1 MSVELNTFKSEL
13 TQARSQFCGSWK
25 KETRALSNM
34 IRYTKKID
42 ELIRNIWNSFNI
54 NEACLV
60 AVGGYGRGELA
71 PFSDIDLLILNS
83 DNASDCYSNAIS
95 TFVSNLWDIG
105 LEAGQSVRTIKES
118 IKLAQTDSTVSTNL
132 LEIRY
137 LAGEKDLFYQLQK
150 ERRNKI
156 DSEAFTR
163 AKLLELQKRHA
174 RYRNTPY
181 NLEPNIKESP
191 GGLRDIQTIKWI
203 CAQFYTSLNWQKT
216 LASELL
222 TAEETNQ
229 LKRHEAKLK
238 TLRGHLHISAGRCED
253 RLIFDLQAKVAATF
267 GFTTEGNRRASER
280 LMQSYFNSAKV
291 VYQILEMFLASIEL
305 KLLARTNDLKFE
317 KFKKKLWIHRV
328 NVNFLEFRGLLDFEN
343 KEKLQKDPS
352 LILQC
357 IKVFQETPGVSG
369 FSPETTRVIWNSRK
383 LISDDFI
390 KKENVKK
397 EFLNIFKRE
406 QKVIQT
412 LTLMHRLGIL
422 GRMLPVFRKIVG
434 QMQHDLFHVY
444 TVDQHT
450 LQVMANLERFT
461 KIEHAH
467 EFPLCSELITLVR
480 PYQLYLAAL
489 FHDIAKGRGG
499 DHSILGELEVKKF
512 AALYDLETRETELIC
527 FLVREHL
534 VMSSV
539 AQKQDLDDP
548 STISRF
554 AEKVLSRENLINLY
568 LLTVADIR
576 GTSPKVWNNWKAKLL
591 ASLFYKTN
599 SYLLKKEEGGEV
611 LSGHTQAE
619 NNRRLDNV
627 NGHFGEEIKKYL
639 NLSYFLRHDMTEIK
653 WHSRLLYKKY
663 LTEKYIV
670 FFKATDDSIGLKVV
684 VYGKDREDLF
694 VDILGYFQYRGF
706 GILDAKLNTTNH
718 GYVLD
723 TFLIDQSV
731 MLNEDI
737 LRVQKACESEL
748 VQILN
753 NEKEIPVPDH
763 ANKLSRRQRNFPI
776 TPRVELTLD
785 EKEEFYI
792 LSITSTDT
800 PGLLY
805 KVARILASYKISIH
819 SAKIS
824 TLGEKVEDVFLV
836 KKKSLLTENETIK
849 IETDLM
855 RNLST

>member
-13 TQARSQFCGSWK
+13 AQARSQFCCSWK

-34 IRYTKKID
+34 LRYTKKID
-42 ELIRNIWNSFNI
+42 EIIKNIWRSFNI
-54 NEACLV
+54 DEACLV

-71 PFSDIDLLILNS
+71 PFSDIDLLILTS
-83 DNASDCYSNAIS
+83 ENASNSYVDGIS

-105 LEAGQSVRTIKES
+105 LEAGQSVRTIEES
-118 IKLAQTDSTVSTNL
+118 IKLAQIDSTVSTNL

-150 ERRNKI
+150 ERRDSI
-156 DSEAFTR
+156 DSQTFTR

-222 TAEETNQ
+222 TEEETNQ

-238 TLRGHLHISAGRCED
+238 TLRGHLHVSAGRCED
-253 RLIFDLQAKVAATF
+253 RLIFDLQTKVATTF
-267 GFTTEGNRRASER
+267 GFTSEGNRRASER

-305 KLLARTNDLKFE
+305 KLLVGSNDLKFD

-328 NVNFLEFRGLLDFEN
+328 NENFLEFRGLLDFEN
-343 KEKLQKDPS
+343 KEKLQKDPF

-357 IKVFQETPGVSG
+357 FKVLQETPGVSG
-369 FSPETTRVIWNSRK
+369 FSPETTRVIWNNRK

-390 KKENVKK
+390 KKEKVKK
-397 EFLNIFKRE
+397 EFLDIFKRE

-450 LQVMANLERFT
+450 LQVIANLERFT

-499 DHSILGELEVKKF
+499 DHSILGEIEVKKF
-512 AALYDLETRETELIC
+512 SDSYGLTEQESKKIR
-527 FLVREHL
+527 FLVLEHL
-534 VMSSV
+534 SMSSV
-539 AQKQDLDDP
+539 AQKEDLDNP
-548 STISRF
+548 ETIYRF
-554 AEKVLSRENLINLY
+554 AEKVTSRENLIYLY

-591 ASLFYKTN
+591 TSLFYKTN
-599 SYLLKKEEGGEV
+599 SYLLKKEEGGEA
-611 LSGHTQAE
+611 LSVHAQEEKNRKLE
-619 NNRRLDNV
+619 NI
-627 NGHFGEEIKKYL
+627 NGHAGEEIRKYM
-639 NLSYFLRHDMTEIK
+639 NLSYFLRHDKEEIV
-653 WHSRLLYKKY
+653 WHSELLYEKY
-663 LTEKYIV
+663 LTEKYIG

-694 VDILGYFQYRGF
+694 ADILGYFQHRGF
-706 GILDAKLNTTNH
+706 GVLDAKLNTTNH

-723 TFLIDQSV
+723 TFLIDQTV

-737 LRVQKACESEL
+737 LRVQKACEYEL

-753 NEKEIPVPDH
+753 NEREISTP
-763 ANKLSRRQRNFPI
+763 AYTNKLSRRQKNFPL
-776 TPRVELTLD
+776 TPRIELTPD
-785 EKEEFYI
+785 EQEEFYI
-792 LSITSTDT
+792 LSITSTDN

-805 KVARILASYKISIH
+805 KVAKVLASHNISIH

-836 KKKSLLTENETIK
+836 KKEMLLTETETIK

-855 RNLST
+855 RELST

>member
-1 MSVELNTFKSEL
+1 MSIELNTFKSEL
-13 TQARSQFCGSWK
+13 TQARSQFCGPWK

-34 IRYTKKID
+34 LRYTKKVD
-42 ELIRNIWNSFNI
+42 EIIKNIWKHFSI
-54 NEACLV
+54 NQACLI

-71 PFSDIDLLILNS
+71 PFSDIDLLILTS
-83 DNASDCYSNAIS
+83 DSASNNYLEPIS
-95 TFVSNLWDIG
+95 TFVSSLWDVG
-105 LEAGQSVRTIKES
+105 LEAGQSVRTVKES

-150 ERRNKI
+150 ERRDNI
-156 DSEAFTR
+156 DSHTFTR

-174 RYRNTPY
+174 RYQNTPY

-203 CAQFYTSLNWQKT
+203 CAQFYASLNWQKT

-222 TAEETNQ
+222 TTEETSQ

-253 RLIFDLQAKVAATF
+253 RLIFDLQSKVATTF
-267 GFTTEGNRRASER
+267 GFANEGNRRASER

-291 VYQILEMFLASIEL
+291 IYQILEMFLASIEL
-305 KLLARTNDLKFE
+305 KLLARSNDLKFDQ
-317 KFKKKLWIHRV
+317 FKKKLWIHRV
-328 NVNFLEFRGLLDFEN
+328 NPCFLEFRGLLDFEN
-343 KEKLQKDPS
+343 KEKLQKDPF
-352 LILQC
+352 LILEC
-357 IKVFQETPGVSG
+357 FKAFQETPGVSG
-369 FSPETTRVIWNSRK
+369 FSPETTRIIWNSRK
-383 LISDDFI
+383 LISDNFI
-390 KKENVKK
+390 KKEKVKK

-406 QKVIQT
+406 QKVVQT

-461 KIEHAH
+461 KIEHTH

-499 DHSILGELEVKKF
+499 DHSVLGELEVKKF
-512 AALYDLETRETELIC
+512 AGSYNLGTRETELIC

-534 VMSSV
+534 AMSSV
-539 AQKQDLDDP
+539 AQKQDVDDHR
-548 STISRF
+548 TITRF
-554 AEKVLSRENLINLY
+554 AAKVLSRENLINLY

-591 ASLFYKTN
+591 TSLFYKTN
-599 SYLLKKEEGGEV
+599 NYLLKKEEGEEI
-611 LSGHTQAE
+611 SSANAQAE
-619 NNRRLDNV
+619 KNRKLDNI
-627 NGHFGEEIKKYL
+627 NGHAGEEIKKYL
-639 NLSYFLRHDMTEIK
+639 NLSYFLRHEKEEIV
-653 WHSRLLYKKY
+653 WHSELLYKNY

-670 FFKATDDSIGLKVV
+670 FFKTTEDSIGLKVV

-694 VDILGYFQYRGF
+694 ADILGYFQYRGF
-706 GILDAKLNTTNH
+706 GVLDAKLNTTNH

-737 LRVQKACESEL
+737 LRVQKACEYEF
-748 VQILN
+748 VQVLN
-753 NEKEIPVPDH
+753 NEREISVPEY
-763 ANKLSRRQRNFPI
+763 AIKLSRRQRNFPL
-776 TPRVELTLD
+776 TPRIELIPD

-792 LSITSTDT
+792 LNITSTDN

-805 KVARILASYKISIH
+805 KVATVLASYKISIH

-836 KKKSLLTENETIK
+836 KREKLLSEMETIS
-849 IETDLM
+849 IETELM
-855 RNLST
+855 KNLST

>member
-1 MSVELNTFKSEL
+1 MSIELNTFKSEL
-13 TQARSQFCGSWK
+13 TQARSQFCGPWK

-34 IRYTKKID
+34 LRYTKKVD
-42 ELIRNIWNSFNI
+42 EIIKNIWKHFSI
-54 NEACLV
+54 NQACLI

-71 PFSDIDLLILNS
+71 PFSDIDLLILTS
-83 DNASDCYSNAIS
+83 DSASNNYLEPIS
-95 TFVSNLWDIG
+95 TFVSSLWDVG
-105 LEAGQSVRTIKES
+105 LEAGQSVRTVKES

-150 ERRNKI
+150 ERRDNI
-156 DSEAFTR
+156 DSHNFTR

-174 RYRNTPY
+174 RYQNTPY

-203 CAQFYTSLNWQKT
+203 CAQFYASLNWQKT

-222 TAEETNQ
+222 TTEETSQ

-253 RLIFDLQAKVAATF
+253 RLIFDLQSKVATTF
-267 GFTTEGNRRASER
+267 GFANEGNRRASER

-291 VYQILEMFLASIEL
+291 IYQILEMFLASIEL
-305 KLLARTNDLKFE
+305 KLLARSNDLKFDQ
-317 KFKKKLWIHRV
+317 FKKKLWIHRV
-328 NVNFLEFRGLLDFEN
+328 NPCFLEFRGLLDFEN
-343 KEKLQKDPS
+343 KEKLQKDPF
-352 LILQC
+352 LILEC
-357 IKVFQETPGVSG
+357 FKAFQETPGVSG
-369 FSPETTRVIWNSRK
+369 FSPETTRIIWNSRK
-383 LISDDFI
+383 LISDNFI
-390 KKENVKK
+390 KKEKVKK

-406 QKVIQT
+406 QKVVQT

-461 KIEHAH
+461 KIEHTH

-499 DHSILGELEVKKF
+499 DHSVLGELEVKKF
-512 AALYDLETRETELIC
+512 AGSYNLGTRETELIC

-534 VMSSV
+534 AMSSV
-539 AQKQDLDDP
+539 AQKQDVDDQR
-548 STISRF
+548 TITRF
-554 AEKVLSRENLINLY
+554 AAKVLSRENLINLY

-591 ASLFYKTN
+591 TSLFYKTN
-599 SYLLKKEEGGEV
+599 NYLLKKEEGEEI
-611 LSGHTQAE
+611 SSANAQAE
-619 NNRRLDNV
+619 KNRKLDNI
-627 NGHFGEEIKKYL
+627 NGHAGEEIKKYL
-639 NLSYFLRHDMTEIK
+639 NLSYFLRHEKEEIV
-653 WHSRLLYKKY
+653 WHSELLYKNY

-670 FFKATDDSIGLKVV
+670 FFKTTEDSIGLKVV

-694 VDILGYFQYRGF
+694 ADILGYFQYRGF
-706 GILDAKLNTTNH
+706 GVLDAKLNTTNH

-737 LRVQKACESEL
+737 LRVQKACEYEF
-748 VQILN
+748 VQVLN
-753 NEKEIPVPDH
+753 NEREISVPEY
-763 ANKLSRRQRNFPI
+763 AIKLSRRQRNFPL
-776 TPRVELTLD
+776 TPRIELIPD

-792 LSITSTDT
+792 LNITSTDN

-805 KVARILASYKISIH
+805 KVATVLASYKISIH

-836 KKKSLLTENETIK
+836 KREKLLSEMETIS
-849 IETDLM
+849 IETELM
-855 RNLST
+855 KNLST

>member
-1 MSVELNTFKSEL
+1 MNVQLNSFKSEL
-13 TQARSQFCGSWK
+13 TQARSQFCSSWK

-34 IRYTKKID
+34 LRYTKKID
-42 ELIRNIWNSFNI
+42 EIIKNIWLSFDI
-54 NEACLV
+54 NEACLI

-71 PFSDIDLLILNS
+71 PFSDIDLLILTS
-83 DNASDCYSNAIS
+83 DNASNCYVDGIS
-95 TFVSNLWDIG
+95 KFVSNLWDIG

-118 IKLAQTDSTVSTNL
+118 ITLAQTDSTVSTNL

-222 TAEETNQ
+222 TEEETNQ
-229 LKRHEAKLK
+229 LKRHESKLK
-238 TLRGHLHISAGRCED
+238 TLRGHLHISAGRSED
-253 RLIFDLQAKVAATF
+253 RLIFDLQAKVATTF

-328 NVNFLEFRGLLDFEN
+328 NPYFLEFRGLLDFEN

-352 LILQC
+352 LIFQC
-357 IKVFQETPGVSG
+357 FKVFQETPGVSG

-383 LISDDFI
+383 LITKDFI

-412 LTLMHRLGIL
+412 LSLMHRLGIL

-499 DHSILGELEVKKF
+499 DHSVLGEIEVKKF
-512 AALYDLETRETELIC
+512 AALYDLETKETALIC

-534 VMSSV
+534 AMSSV

-554 AEKVLSRENLINLY
+554 SEKVISRENLINLY

-599 SYLLKKEEGGEV
+599 SYLLQKEEGRES
-611 LSGHTQAE
+611 LSGHAQAE
-619 NNRRLDNV
+619 KNRRLDNV
-627 NGHFGEEIKKYL
+627 NGHAGEEIKKYL
-639 NLSYFLRHDMTEIK
+639 NLSYFLRHDMTEII
-653 WHSRLLYKKY
+653 WHSKLLYKKY

-706 GILDAKLNTTNH
+706 GILDAKLNTTSH

-748 VQILN
+748 VQVLN
-753 NEKEIPVPDH
+753 NEREISVPEH

-776 TPRVELTLD
+776 TPRIELTPD

-805 KVARILASYKISIH
+805 KVASILASYKISIH

-836 KKKSLLTENETIK
+836 KKESLLTEPETIK
-849 IETDLM
+849 IETDLI
-855 RNLST
+855 RELST

>member
-13 TQARSQFCGSWK
+13 TQARSQFCCSWK

-34 IRYTKKID
+34 LRYTKKID
-42 ELIRNIWNSFNI
+42 EIIKNIWLSFDI
-54 NEACLV
+54 NEACLI

-71 PFSDIDLLILNS
+71 PFSDIDLLILTH
-83 DNASDCYSNAIS
+83 DNASNKHFDAIS
-95 TFVSNLWDIG
+95 TFVSSLWDIG

-118 IKLAQTDSTVSTNL
+118 ITLAQTDSTVSTNL

-163 AKLLELQKRHA
+163 AKLKELQKRHA

-203 CAQFYTSLNWQKT
+203 CAQFYSSLNWQKS

-222 TAEETNQ
+222 TEEETNQ

-267 GFTTEGNRRASER
+267 GFTNEGNRRASER

-305 KLLARTNDLKFE
+305 KLLAGSTDFKFDQ
-317 KFKKKLWIHRV
+317 FKKKLWIHRV
-328 NVNFLEFRGLLDFEN
+328 NANFLEFRGLLDFEN
-343 KEKLQKDPS
+343 KEKLQKDPF

-357 IKVFQETPGVSG
+357 FRVLQETSGISG
-369 FSPETTRVIWNSRK
+369 FSPETTRVIWNNRK

-390 KKENVKK
+390 KKAKVKK
-397 EFLNIFKRE
+397 EFLDIFKRE
-406 QKVIQT
+406 KKVTQT

-450 LQVMANLERFT
+450 LQVMENLERFT
-461 KIEHAH
+461 KIEHVH
-467 EFPLCSELITLVR
+467 EFPLCSELITLVE

-499 DHSILGELEVKKF
+499 DHSILGEMEVKKF
-512 AALYDLETRETELIC
+512 SDSYGLTEQESIKIR
-527 FLVREHL
+527 FLVSEHL
-534 VMSSV
+534 SMSSV
-539 AQKQDLDDP
+539 AQKEDLDNP
-548 STISRF
+548 ETIYRF
-554 AEKVLSRENLINLY
+554 AEKVTCRENLIYLY

-591 ASLFYKTN
+591 TSLFYKTN
-599 SYLLKKEEGGEV
+599 SYLLKKEEGGEA
-611 LSGHTQAE
+611 LTAYTQAE
-619 NNRRLDNV
+619 KNRKLENF
-627 NGHFGEEIKKYL
+627 NGHAGEEIRKYM
-639 NLSYFLRHDMTEIK
+639 NLSYFLRHDMEEIV
-653 WHSRLLYKKY
+653 WHSELLHEKY
-663 LTEKYIV
+663 CAEKYIV

-684 VYGKDREDLF
+684 VYGRDREDLF
-694 VDILGYFQYRGF
+694 ADILGYFQHRGF
-706 GILDAKLNTTNH
+706 GVLDAKLNTTNH

-723 TFLIDQSV
+723 TFLIDQTV

-737 LRVQKACESEL
+737 LRVQRACEYEL
-748 VQILN
+748 VQVLN
-753 NEKEIPVPDH
+753 NERKISVSEH
-763 ANKLSRRQRNFPI
+763 SNKLSRRQKNFPL
-776 TPRVELTLD
+776 TPRIELTPD

-792 LSITSTDT
+792 LSITSTDN

-805 KVARILASYKISIH
+805 KVAKVLASHKISIH

-836 KKKSLLTENETIK
+836 KKESLFLETETIK

-855 RNLST
+855 RELST

>member
-1 MSVELNTFKSEL
+1 MSLELNIFKSEL
-13 TQARSQFCGSWK
+13 KQARTQFCGSWK

-34 IRYTKKID
+34 LRYTRKID
-42 ELIRNIWNSFNI
+42 EIIKNIWENFTI
-54 NEACLV
+54 NESCLI

-71 PFSDIDLLILNS
+71 PFSDIDLLILTS
-83 DNASDCYSNAIS
+83 DNASNNCVDAIS
-95 TFVSNLWDIG
+95 TFVSSLWDIG
-105 LEAGQSVRTIKES
+105 LEAGQSVRTIQES

-137 LAGEKDLFYQLQK
+137 LAGEKSLFYELQK
-150 ERRNKI
+150 ERRNSI
-156 DSEAFTR
+156 DSQTFTR
-163 AKLLELQKRHA
+163 AKLLELQKRHT

-203 CAQFYTSLNWQKT
+203 CAQFYSSLNWQKT

-222 TAEETNQ
+222 TEEETNQ

-253 RLIFDLQAKVAATF
+253 RLIFDLQAKVATTF
-267 GFTTEGNRRASER
+267 GFTAEGNRRASER

-291 VYQILEMFLASIEL
+291 IYQILEMFLASIEL
-305 KLLARTNDLKFE
+305 KLLAKSDDLKFDQ
-317 KFKKKLWIHRV
+317 FKKKLWIHRV
-328 NVNFLEFRGLLDFEN
+328 NANFLEFRGLLDFDN
-343 KEKLQKDPS
+343 KEKLQKDPF
-352 LILQC
+352 LILEC
-357 IKVFQETPGVSG
+357 FRILQETPGVSG
-369 FSPETTRVIWNSRK
+369 FSPETTRIIWNNRK
-383 LISDDFI
+383 LISDNFI
-390 KKENVKK
+390 KKEKVKK
-397 EFLNIFKRE
+397 EFLNIFKKE

-450 LQVMANLERFT
+450 LQVMTNLERFT
-461 KIEHAH
+461 KIEHSH
-467 EFPLCSELITLVR
+467 EFPLCSELITLVK

-499 DHSILGELEVKKF
+499 DHSILGEMEVKKF
-512 AALYDLETRETELIC
+512 SDSYGLTEEESKKIS

-534 VMSSV
+534 SMSSV
-539 AQKQDLDDP
+539 AQKEDLDDP
-548 STISRF
+548 ETIYRF
-554 AEKVLSRENLINLY
+554 AEKVSCRENLICLY

-591 ASLFYKTN
+591 TSLFYKTN
-599 SYLLKKEEGGEV
+599 SYLLKKEEGGEA
-611 LSGHTQAE
+611 LSAHAQKE
-619 NNRRLDNV
+619 KNKKLENV
-627 NGHFGEEIKKYL
+627 NGQAGEEIKKYL
-639 NLSYFLRHDMTEIK
+639 NLSYFLRHDTAEII
-653 WHSRLLYKKY
+653 WHSSLLYKKY
-663 LTEKYIV
+663 LTKKYIV
-670 FFKATDDSIGLKVV
+670 FFKTTDDSIGLKVV
-684 VYGKDREDLF
+684 VYGKDREDLC

-706 GILDAKLNTTNH
+706 GVLDAKLNTTNH

-737 LRVQKACESEL
+737 LRVQKACEYEL
-748 VQILN
+748 VQVLN
-753 NEKEIPVPDH
+753 NEKAISVPEYTS
-763 ANKLSRRQRNFPI
+763 KLSRRQKNFPL
-776 TPRVELTLD
+776 TPRIEFNPD

-805 KVARILASYKISIH
+805 KVASILASHKISIH

-836 KKKSLLTENETIK
+836 KKESLLTETETIK
-849 IETDLM
+849 IETDLL
-855 RNLST
+855 RVLST